1 MLNFI
6 SKEELKISK
15 EFEKKDI
22 LKKNIFKA
30 SKGNT

>member
-15 EFEKKDI
+15 NLKKKDI
-22 LKKNIFKA
+22 LKKISLKHL
-30 SKGNT
+30 K